1 MSCHDIW
8 VVQRNRPQRRGA
20 AHGTWRSCAD
30 VPAGSAGIGGER
42 DGVCAAAQGEPAG
55 PQEQNLS
62 PRLIGT
68 LLHEPVWFGGVLAVF
83 AGFLLQASAV
93 TTAATQMKR
102 LLRQDKQ
109 LVSRPIRLA
118 LGYWPTRTRR

>member
-1 MSCHDIW
+1 MLTYLLAVLASGANATAS
-8 VVQRNRPQRRGA
+8 VLQRKANLQ
-20 AHGTWRSCAD
+20 
-30 VPAGSAGIGGER
+30 VPR
-42 DGVCAAAQGEPAG
+42 K
-55 PQEQNLS
+55 QNLS